1 MAIDGNTSKNWN
13 WLFIALAVTGGILL
27 AGYLLFPDLIAK
39 LTKWIVGLLL
49 VVTGLIFRKKR

>member
-1 MAIDGNTSKNWN
+1 MANGNTSKNWN
-13 WLFIALAVTGGILL
+13 WLFIALAVVAGILL

-39 LTKWIVGLLL
+39 FTTWVVGLLL